1 MWRAE
6 RQKQIWQSESN
17 VGVNQTVVVYRG
29 TYGDVQVEGE
39 AQNTMIAAMREVI
52 PISEKERVPL
62 TEEDLNYWIKVI
74 KSLHPDGRP
83 SLAQDI
89 DARRPTEVELFS
101 GTVIR
106 LGKKH
111 HIPTSVNQFLY
122 NRIKA
127 MEKEF

>member
-1 MWRAE
+1 M
-6 RQKQIWQSESN
+6 WQSESN

-62 TEEDLNYWIKVI
+62 TEEDINYWIKVI

-111 HIPTSVNQFLY
+111 HIPTPVNQFLY

>member
-1 MWRAE
+1 
-6 RQKQIWQSESN
+6 
-17 VGVNQTVVVYRG
+17 
-29 TYGDVQVEGE
+29 VEGE

-62 TEEDLNYWIKVI
+62 TEEDINYWIKVI

-111 HIPTSVNQFLY
+111 HIPTPVNQFLY